1 VVPSGVDDNLT
12 DRDDSWL
19 DVLAWLVWVT
29 DDLLQTVDMKREVAR
44 WAGDV
49 IEAIKKAGE

>member
-1 VVPSGVDDNLT
+1 MVPSGVDDNLT

-29 DDLLQTVDMKREVAR
+29 DDPLQTVDMKREVAR